1 MVTVSQCE
9 GAASAPDV
17 EGFAMALIEGDNTSN
32 TLNGTASRDIIRGF
46 GGNDILRGFGGNDDL
61 IGGLGADRMFGGLG
75 NDLFQV
81 DSVSDRV
88 FESANQGRDTV
99 RSSVSYTLGANLEN
113 LTLVGA
119 ALNGTGNGL
128 ANAIIGNG
136 NENTL
141 LGGGGN
147 DILSGGAE
155 DDHLFGGSG
164 NDRLSGGADNDDLT
178 GGAGADVL
186 TGGAGADDF
195 QFFFTSESTPA
206 LRDMITDFRRAQ
218 GDQIDVSAI
227 DANTGAAGNQ
237 EFTFG
242 GSDATPET
250 GELSLLFS
258 GGQVFLVANTDA
270 DAAIEFRVR
279 VFGDIPNRALD
290 FDL

>member
-1 MVTVSQCE
+1 
-9 GAASAPDV
+9 
-17 EGFAMALIEGDNTSN
+17 MALIEGDNTAN
-32 TLNGTASRDIIRGF
+32 TLNGTASSDIIRGF
-46 GGNDILRGFGGNDDL
+46 GGNDTLRGLAGNDSLFGGV
-61 IGGLGADRMFGGLG
+61 GADRMFGGLG

-81 DSVSDRV
+81 DTASDRI
-88 FESANQGRDTV
+88 FETANQGRDTV
-99 RSSVSYTLGANLEN
+99 RSSINYILGANLED
-113 LTLVGA
+113 LTLVGG

-128 ANAIIGNG
+128 NNVVTGNG

-141 LGGGGN
+141 SGGGGN
-147 DILSGGAE
+147 DILVGGEE
-155 DDHLFGGSG
+155 DDHLFGGLG

-186 TGGAGADDF
+186 TGGTGADDF

-206 LRDMITDFRRAQ
+206 LQDTITDFHRTQR
-218 GDQIDVSAI
+218 DQIDVSAI
-227 DANTGAAGNQ
+227 DANTRVAGNQ
-237 EFTFG
+237 EFAFG